1 MLRHFVEIASFS
13 ALANMLIDPAREPRN
28 EG

>member
-1 MLRHFVEIASFS
+1 MLRHFAAIASFS
-13 ALANMLIDPAREPRN
+13 ALANVLIDPTREPRN